1 MDIKPDVAVRPPDD
15 DGLRK
20 VVIDGKSK
28 GKVWSHRELQKV
40 LRRAGVPPKADIDWQ
55 GGDRS
60 VWPAHALG
68 RRLTGA
74 VMALGFL
81 ATAGMCTWIGMKDSF
96 DALTFAGRVTGF
108 LFLLMAVVEV
118 IAFVAGF
125 DYWRKR
131 TMAPSG
137 PALLLG
143 ALVEIFVGATLLLL
157 FLANEGRPTY
167 VLCLLL
173 WIAFIGCGTW
183 SLWVL
188 CRQRVWKALRNPG
201 RIAVGAVVST
211 VLVTTNLAYTQIYLP
226 SISRPLMQGIAEIG
240 TPSLNKAGTKMF
252 LRVRL
257 HLKNSG
263 EVPVYILGSIYWIH
277 VKLASDPNDAYKLI
291 KPGELVIPPGRELAP
306 GEDISTDVVAEIENP
321 EDVDYEA
328 VAARVE
334 AYAFRQDRMKLDTSF
349 TNGKWRGKLNEEGK
363 EDDPPSPIRDKRE
376 YFRYQSTISQSSEL
390 LNLTRGR
397 ERVTVW
403 WMYRPLP
410 ALYVEVA
417 SPGEKKPFTYHEQ
430 PWGQVDAVDRYG
442 LARISGSMVQT
453 PYAQLLKEAQ
463 AKRPK

>member
-1 MDIKPDVAVRPPDD
+1 MDIKPDVAVGPPDD
-15 DGLRK
+15 EGLRK

-28 GKVWSHRELQKV
+28 GKVWSHHELQKV
-40 LRRAGVPPKADIDWQ
+40 LRRSGVSPKGDIDWQ
-55 GGDRS
+55 GGDSS
-60 VWPAHALG
+60 VWPAHSLR
-68 RRLTGA
+68 RRLTGS

-131 TMAPSG
+131 KMTHSG

-143 ALVEIFVGATLLLL
+143 AVVEFFVGATLLVLL
-157 FLANEGRPTY
+157 LANEGRPTY
-167 VLCLLL
+167 VLCLPL
-173 WIAFIGCGTW
+173 WIALTVCATW

-201 RIAVGAVVST
+201 RIAIGAVVST
-211 VLVTTNLAYTQIYLP
+211 VLVITNLTYTQIYLP

-240 TPSLNKAGTKMF
+240 TPSLNKAGTKMY

-257 HLKNSG
+257 RLKNSG
-263 EVPVYILGSIYWIH
+263 EVPVHILGSIYWIN
-277 VKLASDPNDAYKLI
+277 VKLASDPKDRYKLI
-291 KPGELVIPPGRELAP
+291 RPGELVKPPGRELSP
-306 GEDISTDVVAEIENP
+306 GEEVSTDVVAEIDNP
-321 EDVDYEA
+321 EDAEYEA
-328 VAARVE
+328 VAAQVE
-334 AYAFRQDRMKLDTSF
+334 AYAFRQDRMRLDTDFS
-349 TNGKWRGKLNEEGK
+349 TGKWRGKLKEEEK
-363 EDDPPSPIRDKRE
+363 DDDPPGPISKKKE
-376 YFRYQSTISQSSEL
+376 YFRYQSDISQSSEL

-403 WMYRPLP
+403 W
-410 ALYVEVA
+410 LYLGQPFVYVDVS
-417 SPGEKKPFTYHEQ
+417 SPGEKKKAFMFDQIIQQTQ
-430 PWGQVDAVDRYG
+430 AIDRYG
-442 LARISGSMVQT
+442 LAHIRGSLTQT